1 MAVSAMKQI
10 NMKQINTKQANLK
23 QKTTSKLISVALV
36 SLLLSACD
44 SIPFIDSTSDYK
56 GAGRAKPLEVPPDLT
71 GVNSSDAYSVPGGST
86 TYNTYSQGQDGQEVG
101 VEKVL
106 PTTEGV
112 RMEKAGAQRWLVV
125 KAPAEKIWPVIRDFW
140 IDQGF
145 AVRVENAD
153 TGVMETEWIQADAI
167 KATED
172 KRNMG
177 QKFDKWLDKLS
188 GLADRRKFRTRLE
201 RGEKEGFTEIYM
213 THRTVSSAPDDGKN
227 EIQTQ
232 LGKIDTGYR
241 ADGDKG
247 NKAEE
252 ENDADLDAEL
262 LRRLMVKLGL
272 SEKQAQQ
279 IAANPAAEKRAE
291 VSKEADS
298 SVTLSLN
305 DPFDRG
311 WRRVGLALDR
321 IGFVTED
328 KDRSKGIYFVR
339 YTDVDID
346 DSPTKKKGL
355 LESLKFWG
363 KDDPEVENKSKP
375 KDEKTIVDKL
385 KFWKGDDGKTDPS
398 KQYRIQLTEAENNK
412 TRVNVVDADGKNN
425 RSSTG
430 NRIISL
436 LYDQLK

>member
-1 MAVSAMKQI
+1 MKQS
-10 NMKQINTKQANLK
+10 NVKQSVTL
-23 QKTTSKLISVALV
+23 KLIAASSLALF
-36 SLLLSACD
+36 LTACD
-44 SIPFIDSTSDYK
+44 SIPFIDNSSDYK

-71 GVNSSDAYSVPGGST
+71 NVQSSDAYSVPGGST
-86 TYNTYSQGQDGQEVG
+86 TYNTYNQAQEGQEVG

-106 PTTEGV
+106 PNSEGV

-125 KAPAEKIWPVIRDFW
+125 NAPAEKIWPVVRDFW

-167 KATED
+167 KAADD
-172 KRNMG
+172 KKNIG

-188 GLADRRKFRTRLE
+188 GFADRRKFRTRLE
-201 RGEKEGFTEIYM
+201 RGEKEGSTEIYM
-213 THRTVSSAPDDGKN
+213 THRTVSTAPDDGKN
-227 EIQTQ
+227 EVQTQ

-247 NKAEE
+247 NKSVE
-252 ENDADLDAEL
+252 ENDGDLDAEL

-279 IAANPAAEKRAE
+279 IATNPVVEKRAE
-291 VSKEADS
+291 VTKESDS
-298 SVTLSLN
+298 SVTLTLS
-305 DPFDRG
+305 DPYDRG

-328 KDRSKGIYFVR
+328 KDRSKGLYFVR

-398 KQYRIQLTEAENNK
+398 KQYRIQLIDAENGK
-412 TRVNVVDADGKNN
+412 TRVNVVDADGKSN

>member
-1 MAVSAMKQI
+1 MKQT
-10 NMKQINTKQANLK
+10 NMKQIVS
-23 QKTTSKLISVALV
+23 SKLLAVAL
-36 SLLLSACD
+36 LGLFLSACD
-44 SIPFIDSTSDYK
+44 SIPFIDNTSDYK

-71 GVNSSDAYSVPGGST
+71 GVSSSDAYSVPGGST
-86 TYNTYSQGQDGQEVG
+86 TYNTYNQGQDGQEVG

-106 PTTEGV
+106 PTSEGV

-125 KAPAEKIWPVIRDFW
+125 KAPAEKIWPVVRDFW

-167 KATED
+167 KAADD
-172 KRNMG
+172 KRNIG

-188 GLADRRKFRTRLE
+188 GIADRRKFRTRLE

-213 THRTVSSAPDDGKN
+213 THRTVSTAPDNGKN
-227 EIQTQ
+227 EVQTNI
-232 LGKIDTGYR
+232 GKIDTGYR
-241 ADGDKG
+241 ADGDKV
-247 NKAEE
+247 NKTEEDQAAE
-252 ENDADLDAEL
+252 LDAEL
-262 LRRLMVKLGL
+262 LRRLMVKLGI

-279 IAANPAAEKRAE
+279 IAANPVSEKRAE
-291 VSKEADS
+291 VTKEADS

-328 KDRSKGIYFVR
+328 KDRSKGLYFVR

-398 KQYRIQLTEAENNK
+398 KQYRIQLTEADGDK
-412 TRVNVVDADGKNN
+412 TKVNVVDADGKNN